1 MFCPFTIEKV
11 YILTVNERNFLIN
24 RSRHSLAQSRL
35 QNAWQPL
42 GVLDYVM
49 LTLSRTVTFWGFFKN
64 KSILIGNC
72 LLVIFF

>member
-1 MFCPFTIEKV
+1 MFYPFTIEKV

-24 RSRHSLAQSRL
+24 HSRHSLAQSRL

-49 LTLSRTVTFWGFFKN
+49 LTLSRTVTFLGFFKIN
-64 KSILIGNC
+64 QS
-72 LLVIFF
+72 LLVIVC